1 MPRLAVLTALCGLST
16 AAFAQ
21 ATGSLTG
28 IVVDASTQVPLADA
42 LVTAQSPALLGEQSA
57 VTDAQGGFEMTLLP
71 AGTYGLTVKREGYQT
86 FEPSGLLLRGRRTK
100 IKLAIAKVEAPP
112 PPPGE
117 AAIEFDDSNMTPPA
131 MLSGPSPEYTQDAID
146 RGVEGLMS
154 VRCVV
159 TVEGAVRNCKVL
171 KGLPF
176 MNQAVVDALE
186 QRRYKP
192 ALAQGKPVDVYYTFN
207 LRLKLPQQ

>member
-1 MPRLAVLTALCGLST
+1 MHRLAVLAALCGLST
-16 AAFAQ
+16 AALAQ

-28 IVVDASTQVPLADA
+28 IVVDATTQAPLADA
-42 LVTAQSPALLGEQSA
+42 LVTAHSPALLGEQSA

-71 AGTYGLTVKREGYQT
+71 PGTYGLTVKRDGYQT
-86 FEPSGLLLRGRRTK
+86 FEPSVLLLKGKKIK
-100 IKLAIAKVEAPP
+100 IKLSIAKVEAPP
-112 PPPGE
+112 PPPAE
-117 AAIEFDDSNMTPPA
+117 TAVEFNDSMMPPS

-159 TVEGAVRNCKVL
+159 TADGAVRNCKVL

-176 MNQAVVDALE
+176 MNQAVIDALE
-186 QRRYKP
+186 RRKYKP

>member
-1 MPRLAVLTALCGLST
+1 MHRLAFLAALCGLST

-21 ATGSLTG
+21 GAGSLTG
-28 IVVDASTQVPLADA
+28 VVVDASTQAPLPEAV
-42 LVTAQSPALLGEQSA
+42 VTVHSPVLLGEQSA

-71 AGTYGLTVKREGYQT
+71 PGTYVLTVKRDGYQA
-86 FEPSGLLLRGRRTK
+86 FEPSGLVLKGKKMRV
-100 IKLAIAKVEAPP
+100 KLAIAKEEAPP

-117 AAIEFDDSNMTPPA
+117 TAVEFKDSMTAPA
-131 MLSGPSPEYTQDAID
+131 MISGPNPEYTQDAID

-159 TVEGAVRNCKVL
+159 TLEGAVRNCKVL

-176 MNQAVVDALE
+176 MNQAVVAALE
-186 QRRYKP
+186 RRKYKP
-192 ALAQGKPVDVYYTFN
+192 ALSQGKPVDVYYTFN
-207 LRLKLPQQ
+207 LRLKLPQ